1 MKWPLPI
8 MTSKKNNLQPVR
20 GTRDILPD
28 ENRLHRHVESVAL
41 RITELYGFGEISTPL
56 FEFTDV
62 FSRTLGDTSDIVT
75 KEMYTFK
82 DRGGDCLTLRP
93 EGTAGVARA
102 LISNGLAQNLPLKY
116 FYRGPM
122 FRYERPQKGRR
133 RQFHQVG
140 VELLGVAGSHADIDV
155 IALAHHFLS
164 ALGLDHIIT
173 LELNTLGDLESR
185 NSYRAKLLD
194 YLAVY
199 KDDLSDD
206 SRARLE
212 KNPLRILD
220 SKDEGDRHI
229 IADAPLLKDSLNDAS
244 RHFFED
250 LQEGLVRL
258 SIPYK
263 LNDKLV
269 RGMDYYCHTAFEFT
283 STDLGAQGTVLAG
296 GRYDGLVSEMGGPDT
311 PGIGWAAGVERLSM
325 LVNTPPE
332 EQRPIAVIPTGQD
345 TTNDAL
351 MIAHQLRRKG
361 FRVEYGYTGNV
372 GKRLKRANAANACA
386 AVILGDDEISRNVGL
401 IRDMDS
407 GEQTEVSMDLIDDFL
422 SKYR

>member
-1 MKWPLPI
+1 

-20 GTRDILPD
+20 GTQDILPE
-28 ENRLHRHVESVAL
+28 ENRLHRYVESVAL

-56 FEFTDV
+56 LEFTDV

-75 KEMYTFK
+75 KEMYTFR

-140 VELLGVAGSHADIDV
+140 VEVLGVASSHADIEV

-185 NSYRAKLLD
+185 RSYRATLLN

-296 GRYDGLVSEMGGPDT
+296 GRYDGLVSEMGGPVT

-345 TTNDAL
+345 TTSDAL

-407 GEQTEVSMDLIDDFL
+407 GKQTEVSMDLIDDFL
-422 SKYR
+422 SKFR

>member
-1 MKWPLPI
+1 M
-8 MTSKKNNLQPVR
+8 
-20 GTRDILPD
+20 
-28 ENRLHRHVESVAL
+28 AL

-56 FEFTDV
+56 LEFTDV

-75 KEMYTFK
+75 KEMYTFR

-140 VELLGVAGSHADIDV
+140 VELLGVASSHADVEV

-185 NSYRAKLLD
+185 SSYRATLLD

-220 SKDEGDRHI
+220 PRTRVTDI
-229 IADAPLLKDSLNDAS
+229 SL
-244 RHFFED
+244 
-250 LQEGLVRL
+250 
-258 SIPYK
+258 P
-263 LNDKLV
+263 
-269 RGMDYYCHTAFEFT
+269 M
-283 STDLGAQGTVLAG
+283 
-296 GRYDGLVSEMGGPDT
+296 
-311 PGIGWAAGVERLSM
+311 
-325 LVNTPPE
+325 
-332 EQRPIAVIPTGQD
+332 
-345 TTNDAL
+345 
-351 MIAHQLRRKG
+351 RR
-361 FRVEYGYTGNV
+361 
-372 GKRLKRANAANACA
+372 C
-386 AVILGDDEISRNVGL
+386 
-401 IRDMDS
+401 
-407 GEQTEVSMDLIDDFL
+407 
-422 SKYR
+422 